1 VAAPPRRTLI
11 AYGAALAGVIA
22 MTVLLGLL
30 LSIAP
35 PTSRVSAAYLIV
47 VLVAATRLGRGPAI
61 AASVASF
68 LVYDFFF
75 TTPYHEL
82 TISDP
87 DEWVSLTIF
96 LVTAFI
102 TGQVAASERA
112 RAEQAT
118 RREREA
124 ALLLDVLRLMGDP
137 DVDRALR
144 ALAERVRAQIGVDA
158 AAVELEIGDRTHRAA
173 AGAADAVA
181 LIGDE
186 RSAMDVLPGVHGP
199 TVGASAR
206 PRSWV
211 RIVPPHAGSGYDV
224 LGGWRRYVVPVRVV
238 DRAVGRITLVRRG
251 GAGLEGED
259 RFLAVVATQ
268 LSLLVQ
274 RAELEV
280 AATEADVLRRASDLK
295 TALLNAVSHDL
306 RTPLASILA
315 SAGSLLQKD
324 VEWSEEDREGSA
336 REIVQE
342 ARRLD
347 RIVGNL
353 LDLSRIEAG
362 ALRPQKKLYDIA
374 SLIADVVA
382 RLERDAEKPRIVVHA
397 ADDLP
402 PVSLD
407 PVEIDQVLSNLIEN
421 ALKNSPAGSP
431 IDVSATV
438 SGDTAVVEVAD
449 RGSGIPLADMP
460 YLFEPFYRVR
470 RDGSGTS
477 GIGLG
482 LAIAKGLIA
491 AHAGRIWAEQRD
503 GGGTRFSFAL
513 PVSPAHPAPEERT
526 AVSA

>member
-1 VAAPPRRTLI
+1 MALPPRRPLT
-11 AYGAALAGVIA
+11 AYGAALAGVTA
-22 MTVLLGLL
+22 MTVLLGAL
-30 LSIAP
+30 LSVAP

-47 VLVAATRLGRGPAI
+47 VLFSAVRLGRGPAVV
-61 AASVASF
+61 ASLASF

-96 LVTAFI
+96 LVTALI
-102 TGQVAASERA
+102 TGQVAANERA

-124 ALLLDVLRLMGDP
+124 ALLLDVLRLMTDP
-137 DVDRALR
+137 DVDRALH
-144 ALAERVRAQIGVDA
+144 ALAERVRAQLGVDA
-158 AAVELEIGDRTHRAA
+158 VGVELEIGDRTHRAA
-173 AGAADAVA
+173 AGPADVVA
-181 LIGDE
+181 LAQDE
-186 RSAMDVLPGVHGP
+186 RRAMDVLPGVREP
-199 TVGASAR
+199 TAAASAR

-211 RIVPPHAGSGYDV
+211 RILPPHSGSSYDV
-224 LGGWRRYVVPVRVV
+224 LGRWRRYVVPVRVA
-238 DRAVGRITLVRRG
+238 DRPVGRITLVRPG
-251 GAGLEGED
+251 GDALGGED

-324 VEWSEEDREGSA
+324 VDWSEEDRDGSA

-362 ALRPQKKLYDIA
+362 ALRPEKKLYDLA
-374 SLIADVVA
+374 SLIGDVVA
-382 RLERDAEKPRIVVHA
+382 RLERDAGAGRIVVHA
-397 ADDLP
+397 AEDLP

-421 ALKNSPAGSP
+421 ALKSSPSGSP
-431 IDVSATV
+431 IDVSANV
-438 SGDTAVVEVAD
+438 AGDEAVIEVVD
-449 RGSGIPLADMP
+449 RGPGIPSVELA
-460 YLFEPFYRVR
+460 YVFEPFYRVR
-470 RDGSGTS
+470 RDGSPSS
-477 GIGLG
+477 GVGLG
-482 LAIAKGLIA
+482 LAIAKGLVE
-491 AHAGRIWAEQRD
+491 AHAGRIWAEERA
-503 GGGTRFSFAL
+503 GGGARFGFAL
-513 PVSPAHPAPEERT
+513 PLGPRAAET
-526 AVSA
+526 ATAAIA